1 MKKLSLLLM
10 VLTSLAFVGSAKAQV
25 FYSTDFDSMTPGSI
39 FGQDGWS
46 NLDGS
51 NGSNY
56 VQSVTNAASYSGSQ
70 SWLLSSAYGESND
83 GTILAIAAPSLA
95 TAGESNTVFGGTP
108 AYNQYNES
116 FWFRSVATSDDPGL
130 YISSA
135 IGSPASVR
143 NTWLGI
149 YEDNGGLYVGN
160 YASDATGNFGDN
172 PNATTSALTWGSW
185 YQVKVSANFINGP
198 DNDQVNY
205 QVLDAN
211 GNVLLNSTIGSWETY
226 YANDPTAEDAPGPVP
241 SNRVTFELGGQSTD
255 QGIYIDN
262 FSESVASTPEPSA
275 WTLGLLSLVLF
286 AVLLRRFKVA

>member
-1 MKKLSLLLM
+1 MPQIGTPCAPSTPSEARREDA
-10 VLTSLAFVGSAKAQV
+10 VGEEEAGVATSLPPPPL
-25 FYSTDFDSMTPGSI
+25 STP
-39 FGQDGWS
+39 
-46 NLDGS
+46 
-51 NGSNY
+51 
-56 VQSVTNAASYSGSQ
+56 SGS
-70 SWLLSSAYGESND
+70 S
-83 GTILAIAAPSLA
+83 
-95 TAGESNTVFGGTP
+95 
-108 AYNQYNES
+108 
-116 FWFRSVATSDDPGL
+116 SVATSDDKGL

-241 SNRVTFELGGQSTD
+241 STRVTFELGGLSTD